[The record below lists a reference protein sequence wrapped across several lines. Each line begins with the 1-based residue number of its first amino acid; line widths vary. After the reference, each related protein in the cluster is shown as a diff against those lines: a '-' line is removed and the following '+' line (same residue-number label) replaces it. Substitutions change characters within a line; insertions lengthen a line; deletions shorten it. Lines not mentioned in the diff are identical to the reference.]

1 MTRKKSVVDSDDR
14 QTIEELLGW
23 ALGVGRL
30 RFEDFCLLTPFEFQ
44 KVVDAISLHDD
55 NQERGA
61 WERARIIGCLN
72 LAPWSKGGVKQE
84 GERPWRRAKKDS
96 ALKGTAQN
104 HGHVETKEEA
114 KENLEKLL
122 KRVKLE

>member
-1 MTRKKSVVDSDDR
+1 M
-14 QTIEELLGW
+14 GW

-44 KVVDAISLHDD
+44 KVVDAISQHDD
-55 NQERGA
+55 NAERGA
-61 WERARIIGCLN
+61 WERARIIGCLS
-72 LAPWSKGGVKQE
+72 LAPWSKGGVKPE
-84 GERPWRRAKKDS
+84 SVLPLPWDKKDS